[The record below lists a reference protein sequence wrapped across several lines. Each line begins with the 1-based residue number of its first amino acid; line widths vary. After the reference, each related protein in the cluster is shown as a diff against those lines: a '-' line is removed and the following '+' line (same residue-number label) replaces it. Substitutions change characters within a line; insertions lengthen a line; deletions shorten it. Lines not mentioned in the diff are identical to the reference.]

1 MHARIRVLEFVNSF
15 HIGGT
20 ERQFVALVRGLAEG
34 GHEVHVGC
42 LRNRGQFRGE
52 LPSGLPVREYSIPSL
67 KSVTAGRRVL
77 ELARYLR
84 RHRIEVVH
92 ATNLYANVFA
102 VAAGRLAGTPVVLAS
117 VVDLGHTWTPT
128 LERAQRLVC
137 RLADGV
143 VVNARAVGRRLRDE
157 GWAPERLHVIHNG
170 VEARERPAGPGSVE
184 LREELGIPAGAPLV
198 GVVSRLSAWKGV
210 EHFVN
215 AAALVA
221 RDHPEARFL
230 VVGGPNVGQ
239 DAYVEELWRRTAALG
254 LEERTVF
261 TGFRTDVPKIL
272 PELTISVQPSLS
284 EGLSNVI
291 LESMASGLPMVV
303 TDVGGNPELIRDGVD
318 GLVVPPADP
327 PALAAAIGRLLA
339 DPERARAM
347 GRSARRSASERFS
360 LDEMVERTLALYR
373 QLLDRPRRRA
383 GLRRIPR
390 AGRVEA
396 G

>member
-1 MHARIRVLEFVNSF
+1 MHGRIRVLEFVNSF

-52 LPSGLPVREYSIPSL
+52 LPPGLPVREYSIPSL
-67 KSVTAGRRVL
+67 KSATAARRVL

-102 VAAGRLAGTPVVLAS
+102 VAAARLAGTPVVLAS

-143 VVNARAVGRRLRDE
+143 VVNALAVGRRLREE
-157 GWAPERLHVIHNG
+157 GWAPDRLHVIYNG
-170 VEARERPAGPGSVE
+170 IEVRERPSGPGGMRF
-184 LREELGIPAGAPLV
+184 REELGIPAGAPLV

-210 EHFVN
+210 EHFVD

-221 RDHPEARFL
+221 RDHPEAWFL

-239 DAYVEELWRRTAALG
+239 EPYVEELWRRTTALG
-254 LEERTVF
+254 LEERAVF
-261 TGFRTDVPKIL
+261 TGFRTDVPKLL

-291 LESMASGLPMVV
+291 LESMAAGLPMVV

-327 PALAAAIGRLLA
+327 PALAASIGRLLA

-347 GRSARRSASERFS
+347 GRSAWRSVSERFS

-383 GLRRIPR
+383 GLRRPPR
-390 AGRVEA
+390 AGRAEA

>member
-1 MHARIRVLEFVNSF
+1 MHARIRVLEFINSF

-20 ERQFVALVRGLAEG
+20 ERQFIALVRGLAEA

-42 LRNRGQFRGE
+42 LRNRGQFRGD
-52 LPSGLPVREYSIPSL
+52 LPSELPVREYAMPSL
-67 KSVTAGRRVL
+67 KSVTAARRVL

-92 ATNLYANVFA
+92 AAGLYANVVT

-117 VVDLGHTWTPT
+117 VADLGQTWLPT

-143 VVNARAVGRRLRDE
+143 VINARAVGRRLQDE
-157 GWAPERLHVIHNG
+157 GWAPDRLHVVHNG
-170 VEARERPAGPGSVE
+170 VEARKRPATDGGTA

-198 GVVSRLSAWKGV
+198 GVVGRLSEWKGID
-210 EHFVN
+210 HFLD
-215 AAALVA
+215 AAARVA
-221 RDHPEARFL
+221 REHPEVWFL
-230 VVGGPNVGQ
+230 VVGGPNAGGE
-239 DAYVEELWRRTAALG
+239 AYAEELRRRAANLDLG
-254 LEERTVF
+254 ERTVF
-261 TGFRTDVPKIL
+261 TGFRTDVPEIL
-272 PELTISVQPSLS
+272 PGLTISVQPSLS

-291 LESMASGLPMVV
+291 LESMAAGLPMVV

-327 PALAAAIGRLLA
+327 PALAAAIGRLLDA
-339 DPERARAM
+339 PESARAM
-347 GRSARRSASERFS
+347 GLSAWRSASERFS
-360 LDEMVERTLALYR
+360 LDEMVEHTLELYR
-373 QLLDRPRRRA
+373 RLLGRSRRRA
-383 GLRRIPR
+383 GLRRTPR